1 MGITKQNLLQV
12 GLYLLFAAS
21 VPALKACC
29 LLPATASYPY
39 HRRSRDCSP
48 LSHAQ
53 PPMPLLCPQAEAIGA
68 RYAANWSA
76 KHTTAAVANV
86 AGGGGGGGGK
96 PGSAAPP
103 LNPLLAG
110 TKLDPFAANGTGVR
124 PF

>member
-1 MGITKQNLLQV
+1 M
-12 GLYLLFAAS
+12 F
-21 VPALKACC
+21 
-29 LLPATASYPY
+29 
-39 HRRSRDCSP
+39 
-48 LSHAQ
+48 
-53 PPMPLLCPQAEAIGA
+53 PQAEAIGA

-96 PGSAAPP
+96 PGSVAPP

-110 TKLDPFAANGTGVR
+110 TKLDPFATNGTGVR